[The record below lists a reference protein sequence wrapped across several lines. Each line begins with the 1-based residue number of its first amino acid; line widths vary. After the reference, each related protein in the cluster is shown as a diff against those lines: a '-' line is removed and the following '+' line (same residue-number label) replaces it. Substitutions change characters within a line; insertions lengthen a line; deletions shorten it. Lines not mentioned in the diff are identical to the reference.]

1 MKMSMKKKIEL
12 KREREREKVIDMN
25 NCGSS
30 IFRSFCI
37 SAKIYYAQKKKNY
50 LIVQKNDSGIKG

>member
-12 KREREREKVIDMN
+12 KREREREREKVIDMN

-37 SAKIYYAQKKKNY
+37 SAKIYYAQKKKK
-50 LIVQKNDSGIKG
+50 LFDRSKE

>member
-37 SAKIYYAQKKKNY
+37 SAKIYYAQKKKK
-50 LIVQKNDSGIKG
+50 LFDRSKE